1 MIIKGLTRRQVEIA
15 DQLWACET
23 LDDADEVVAR
33 YGTDGVVVHSLMV
46 AEVLD
51 YTDVDL
57 TEVKTWLNDTFWLN

>member
-1 MIIKGLTRRQVEIA
+1 MIIKGLTRRQIAIA

-51 YTDVDL
+51 YTEVDL

>member
-1 MIIKGLTRRQVEIA
+1 MIIKGLTRRQIAIA

-23 LDDADEVVAR
+23 LDDADEIVAR

-51 YTDVDL
+51 YTEVDL
-57 TEVKTWLNDTFWLN
+57 TEVNTWLNDTFWLN

>member
-1 MIIKGLTRRQVEIA
+1 MIIKGLTKRQVEIA
-15 DQLWACET
+15 DALWACET

-33 YGTDGVVVHSLMV
+33 YGADGVVVHSLMV

>member
-1 MIIKGLTRRQVEIA
+1 MIIKGLTRRQIAIA

-23 LDDADEVVAR
+23 LDDADEIVSR

-51 YTDVDL
+51 YTEVDL

>member
-1 MIIKGLTRRQVEIA
+1 MIIKGLTRRQIEIA
-15 DQLWACET
+15 DQLWACKT

-33 YGTDGVVVHSLMV
+33 NGADGVVVHSLMV

>member
-1 MIIKGLTRRQVEIA
+1 MIIKGLTRRQIAIA

-23 LDDADEVVAR
+23 LDDADEIVAR

-51 YTDVDL
+51 YTEVDL

>member
-15 DQLWACET
+15 DALWACET

-33 YGTDGVVVHSLMV
+33 YGADGVVVHSLMV

>member
-1 MIIKGLTRRQVEIA
+1 MIIKGLTRRQIESA

-33 YGTDGVVVHSLMV
+33 NGADGVVVHSLMV

>member
-1 MIIKGLTRRQVEIA
+1 MIIKGLTQRQIEIA

-33 YGTDGVVVHSLMV
+33 NGADGVVVHSLMV

>member
-23 LDDADEVVAR
+23 LDDADEIVAR
-33 YGTDGVVVHSLMV
+33 YGADGVVVHSLMV

>member
-1 MIIKGLTRRQVEIA
+1 MIIKGLTRRQIEIA

-23 LDDADEVVAR
+23 LDDADEVVSRNGA
-33 YGTDGVVVHSLMV
+33 DGVVVHSLMV